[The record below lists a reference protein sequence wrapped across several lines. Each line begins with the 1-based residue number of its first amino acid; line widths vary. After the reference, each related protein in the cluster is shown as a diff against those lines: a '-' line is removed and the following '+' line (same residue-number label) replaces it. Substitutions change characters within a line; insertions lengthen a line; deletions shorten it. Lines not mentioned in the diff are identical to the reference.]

1 MNKRRADDQ
10 VWNLPRLGNA
20 IQIPLVSTDAT
31 EEFILDIGRS
41 RTRLA
46 KGTYQNR
53 ARKIAPLARLD
64 FGGAPHRNPDGPEI
78 GSPHLHVCKA
88 GWGDRWA
95 EPVPLEQFS
104 DPGDAWKLLEAFMRF
119 RNGVAAPAIQKELFE

>member
-1 MNKRRADDQ
+1 MAKRRADER

-20 IQIPLVSTDAT
+20 IQIPLVSIDAT
-31 EEFILDIGRS
+31 EEFILDIGCS

-53 ARKIAPLARLD
+53 VRKIVPLARLD
-64 FGGAPHRNPDGPEI
+64 FGGPPHRNPDGAEI
-78 GSPHLHVCKA
+78 GSPRLHIYRA

-95 EPVPLEQFS
+95 EPVSLEQFS
-104 DPGDAWKLLEAFMRF
+104 NPGDKWQLLEDFMRLWKI
-119 RNGVAAPAIQKELFE
+119 VTAPVNQRELFE

>member
-1 MNKRRADDQ
+1 MAKLRAEDR

-20 IQIPLVSTDAT
+20 IQIPLVSIDAT
-31 EEFILDIGRS
+31 EEFVLDIGCS

-53 ARKIAPLARLD
+53 ARKIVPLARLD
-64 FGGAPHRNPDGPEI
+64 FGGPPHRNPDGDEI
-78 GSPHLHVCKA
+78 GSPHLHIYRA

-95 EPVPLEQFS
+95 EPVSLEHFS
-104 DPGDAWKLLEAFMRF
+104 NPGDTWQLLEDFMRF
-119 RNGVAAPAIQKELFE
+119 CNIVMVPVIQKELFE

>member
-1 MNKRRADDQ
+1 MAKRRADER
-10 VWNLPRLGNA
+10 VWNLLRLGNA
-20 IQIPLVSTDAT
+20 IQTPLVSTDAT
-31 EEFILDIGRS
+31 EEFVLDIGRS

-64 FGGAPHRNPDGPEI
+64 FGGPPHRNPDGDEI
-78 GSPHLHVCKA
+78 GSPHLHLYRA

-95 EPVPLEQFS
+95 EPVSLEHFS
-104 DPGDAWKLLEAFMRF
+104 NPGDTWQLLEDFMRF
-119 RNGVAAPAIQKELFE
+119 WNMVTEPVIQKELFE